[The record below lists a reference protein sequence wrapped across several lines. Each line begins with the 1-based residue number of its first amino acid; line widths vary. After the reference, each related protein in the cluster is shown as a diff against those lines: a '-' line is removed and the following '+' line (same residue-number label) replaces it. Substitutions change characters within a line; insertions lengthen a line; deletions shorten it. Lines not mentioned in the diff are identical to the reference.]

1 MSIKVTGKLLY
12 SLTFVKKCKE
22 YNFQRVFKFPRPI
35 YVSEFEI
42 LGQIVWDH
50 QIKLHNLTANREFS
64 NCTYKFATAY
74 DDYGKKRDKAFEKSK
89 RDKAFEKSFDLNR
102 IFCATI
108 FGPLYCGGIGGY
120 AYGQTRII
128 EHRHKLAIK
137 SMIEDFN
144 SKNKKK
150 PREIFVRLAAK
161 YGIKINDAK

>member
-12 SLTFVKKCKE
+12 SLTFIKKHKE

-50 QIKLHNLTANREFS
+50 QIKLYKLTATANREFS
-64 NCTYKFATAY
+64 SCTYKFATPY
-74 DDYGKKRDKAFEKSK
+74 DEYGRKRE
-89 RDKAFEKSFDLNR
+89 KAFEKSFLDLNR

-161 YGIKINDAK
+161 YGIKINDTK

>member
-12 SLTFVKKCKE
+12 SLTFIKKHKE

-50 QIKLHNLTANREFS
+50 QIKLHTLTANDRDVECS
-64 NCTYKFATAY
+64 NCTYKFATPY
-74 DDYGKKRDKAFEKSK
+74 NDYGKKRDKV
-89 RDKAFEKSFDLNR
+89 FEKSFFSYDLNK

-161 YGIKINDAK
+161 YGIKINDAQ